1 MNKLMDEL
9 NTHHC
14 DEAQSFPALLT
25 GPSVRLRAMEPEDL
39 ALLYTIENDDTLWR
53 YGSSNVPYSR
63 YTLHRF
69 IAENRNDIY
78 ADGQL
83 RLMIERLH
91 DGQVAGCVDLID
103 FDARHRRAEIGIVV
117 LPAYQR
123 AGIAGET
130 LTLLQRYAAE
140 HLGMRQ
146 CYAYVAT
153 DNIPACS
160 LFHHAGFKEVCT
172 LHDWLFSSGSYADAL
187 LFQKIF
193 I

>member
-1 MNKLMDEL
+1 MPMKELHMHYDDE
-9 NTHHC
+9 THP
-14 DEAQSFPALLT
+14 SLPLLT

-39 ALLYTIENDDTLWR
+39 DILYTLENDDTLWQ

-63 YTLHRF
+63 YVLRNF

-83 RLMIERLH
+83 RLMIERRN
-91 DGQVAGCVDLID
+91 DGQVTGCVDLTN

-117 LPAYQR
+117 LAAYQHK
-123 AGIAGET
+123 GIASET
-130 LTLLQRYAAE
+130 LMLLQQYAAT

-146 CYAYVAT
+146 LYAYVASRNT
-153 DNIPACS
+153 SACI
-160 LFHHAGFKEVCT
+160 LFHRAGFKEVCT
-172 LHDWLFSSGSYADAL
+172 LQDWIADADHYTDAR

-193 I
+193 AK